1 MKKFRKRNKL
11 DIDITSRSKYF
22 ENLQR
27 RSQNKQAEVEEG
39 KADLIIDKILGRDKI
54 FNRDY
59 AVFAYN
65 YPATLSLS
73 HNK

>member
-27 RSQNKQAEVEEG
+27 RSQNKQAEVEERV
-39 KADLIIDKILGRDKI
+39 KHS
-54 FNRDY
+54 
-59 AVFAYN
+59 AY
-65 YPATLSLS
+65 TSFGDE
-73 HNK
+73 K